1 MWSCQCRYTHFG
13 VLVAILEDWEG
24 PFVIKK
30 EEVAS
35 AALPDAENDWST
47 DDWDEGWERLQEV
60 PS

>member
-1 MWSCQCRYTHFG
+1 MQIYSFRRFGSHFG
-13 VLVAILEDWEG
+13 RLG
-24 PFVIKK
+24 RPFVIKK